1 MNRGFTLIELI
12 VVIAI
17 IGLMTALMLSNYR
30 SGDQRLALQRSA
42 SKLSQDLRRAQEMA
56 TSAREFQG
64 QVPSGGYGIYF
75 DQLHPDRYVLF
86 ADLDGGLD
94 YDAGE
99 DGEDV
104 ETLKF
109 EKNININSLSPGSP
123 LTIVFSP
130 PDPTVNFNPEDSSA
144 SIILGIR
151 GASVSQYNYNYK
163 FTWGE
168 CWWGWRLPRAG
179 CDKDSDTAECL
190 DSFSA
195 SADDHQVV
203 YDQYRWCILGWC
215 LKCSKK
221 YEKQETIDPGPQRII
236 KVNRAGLIY
245 IE

>member
-151 GASVSQYNYNYK
+151 GASVSQYNYKSTY
-163 FTWGE
+163 
-168 CWWGWRLPRAG
+168 WGWWSPRAG
-179 CDKDSDTAECL
+179 CDKYSDTAECP

-195 SADDHQVV
+195 SADDPQAV
-203 YDQYRWCILGWC
+203 YDWYRWCTRWWC
-215 LKCSKK
+215 LNRSKK